1 MERTDKTSIIFKEIS
16 NMEIKNKKLHDI
28 MKHSNNV
35 TKKLVEINNLD
46 NPKEIAKIN
55 QITDLFISVKSN
67 EKLLQ
72 LLTVAVDMVVDYINK
87 ENKINYGN

>member
-1 MERTDKTSIIFKEIS
+1 
-16 NMEIKNKKLHDI
+16 
-28 MKHSNNV
+28 MKHSNDV
-35 TKKLVEINNLD
+35 TKKLVEINRLD

>member
-1 MERTDKTSIIFKEIS
+1 M
-16 NMEIKNKKLHDI
+16 KNKKLYDI
-28 MKHSNNV
+28 MKHSNDV

-72 LLTVAVDMVVDYINK
+72 LLIVAVDMVVDYIKETNNK
-87 ENKINYGN
+87 

>member
-1 MERTDKTSIIFKEIS
+1 
-16 NMEIKNKKLHDI
+16 
-28 MKHSNNV
+28 MKHSNDV
-35 TKKLVEINNLD
+35 TNKLVEINNLD

-72 LLTVAVDMVVDYINK
+72 LLTVAVDMVIDYIKEINNK
-87 ENKINYGN
+87 

>member
-1 MERTDKTSIIFKEIS
+1 M
-16 NMEIKNKKLHDI
+16 KNKKLHDI
-28 MKHSNNV
+28 MKHSNDV
-35 TKKLVEINNLD
+35 TKKLVEINGLD

-67 EKLLQ
+67 ENLLQ

-87 ENKINYGN
+87 ENNNK

>member
-1 MERTDKTSIIFKEIS
+1 M
-16 NMEIKNKKLHDI
+16 KNKKLHDI
-28 MKHSNNV
+28 MKHSNDV
-35 TKKLVEINNLD
+35 TKKLVEMNSLD

-72 LLTVAVDMVVDYINK
+72 LLTVAIDMVVDYINK
-87 ENKINYGN
+87 ENNNK

>member
-1 MERTDKTSIIFKEIS
+1 M
-16 NMEIKNKKLHDI
+16 KNKKLHDI
-28 MKHSNNV
+28 MKHSNDV
-35 TKKLVEINNLD
+35 TKKLVEMNSLD

-67 EKLLQ
+67 EKLLK

-87 ENKINYGN
+87 ENNNK

>member
-1 MERTDKTSIIFKEIS
+1 M
-16 NMEIKNKKLHDI
+16 KNKKLQDI

-72 LLTVAVDMVVDYINK
+72 LLTVTVDMVVDYINK
-87 ENKINYGN
+87 RNNNK

>member
-1 MERTDKTSIIFKEIS
+1 M
-16 NMEIKNKKLHDI
+16 KNKKLHDI

-35 TKKLVEINNLD
+35 TKKLVEINSLN

-87 ENKINYGN
+87 ENNNE

>member
-1 MERTDKTSIIFKEIS
+1 M
-16 NMEIKNKKLHDI
+16 KNKKLHDI
-28 MKHSNNV
+28 MKHSNDV

-72 LLTVAVDMVVDYINK
+72 LFTLAVNMVVDYINK
-87 ENKINYGN
+87 ANNNK

>member
-1 MERTDKTSIIFKEIS
+1 M
-16 NMEIKNKKLHDI
+16 KNKKLHDI
-28 MKHSNNV
+28 MKHSNDV
-35 TKKLVEINNLD
+35 TKKLVEMNSLD

-72 LLTVAVDMVVDYINK
+72 LLIVAVDKVVDYINK
-87 ENKINYGN
+87 ENNNK

>member
-1 MERTDKTSIIFKEIS
+1 M
-16 NMEIKNKKLHDI
+16 KNKKLHDI
-28 MKHSNNV
+28 MKHSNDV

-55 QITDLFISVKSN
+55 QITDLFISVKNN

-72 LLTVAVDMVVDYINK
+72 LLTVAVYMVVDYINK
-87 ENKINYGN
+87 ENNNK

>member
-1 MERTDKTSIIFKEIS
+1 
-16 NMEIKNKKLHDI
+16 

-72 LLTVAVDMVVDYINK
+72 LLTVTVDMVVNYIKEINNK
-87 ENKINYGN
+87 

>member
-1 MERTDKTSIIFKEIS
+1 M
-16 NMEIKNKKLHDI
+16 KNKKLHDI

-46 NPKEIAKIN
+46 NPKDIAKIN

-72 LLTVAVDMVVDYINK
+72 LLTVAVNMVVDYINK
-87 ENKINYGN
+87 ENNNK

>member
-1 MERTDKTSIIFKEIS
+1 M
-16 NMEIKNKKLHDI
+16 KNKKLHDI

-35 TKKLVEINNLD
+35 TKKLVEINSLD

-67 EKLLQ
+67 EKLLH

-87 ENKINYGN
+87 ENNNK

>member
-1 MERTDKTSIIFKEIS
+1 M
-16 NMEIKNKKLHDI
+16 KNKKLHDI

-35 TKKLVEINNLD
+35 TKKLVEINSLD
-46 NPKEIAKIN
+46 NHKDIAKIN

-87 ENKINYGN
+87 ENNNK

>member
-1 MERTDKTSIIFKEIS
+1 M
-16 NMEIKNKKLHDI
+16 KNKKLHDV
-28 MKHSNNV
+28 MKHSNGV

-87 ENKINYGN
+87 ENNNK

>member
-1 MERTDKTSIIFKEIS
+1 
-16 NMEIKNKKLHDI
+16 
-28 MKHSNNV
+28 MKHSNDV
-35 TKKLVEINNLD
+35 TKKLVEINSLD
-46 NPKEIAKIN
+46 NSKEIAKIN

-87 ENKINYGN
+87 ENNNK

>member
-1 MERTDKTSIIFKEIS
+1 M
-16 NMEIKNKKLHDI
+16 KNKKLHDI
-28 MKHSNNV
+28 MKHSNDV
-35 TKKLVEINNLD
+35 TKKLVEMNSLD

-72 LLTVAVDMVVDYINK
+72 LLTVVVDMVIDYINK
-87 ENKINYGN
+87 NK

>member
-1 MERTDKTSIIFKEIS
+1 M
-16 NMEIKNKKLHDI
+16 KNKKLHDI

-35 TKKLVEINNLD
+35 TKKLVEMNSLD

-72 LLTVAVDMVVDYINK
+72 LLKVAVDMVVDYINK
-87 ENKINYGN
+87 NK

>member
-1 MERTDKTSIIFKEIS
+1 M
-16 NMEIKNKKLHDI
+16 KNKKLHDI
-28 MKHSNNV
+28 MKHSNDV
-35 TKKLVEINNLD
+35 TKKLVEMNSLD

-55 QITDLFISVKSN
+55 QITDVFISVKSN

-87 ENKINYGN
+87 ENNNKY

>member
-1 MERTDKTSIIFKEIS
+1 M
-16 NMEIKNKKLHDI
+16 KNKKLHDI
-28 MKHSNNV
+28 MKHSNDV
-35 TKKLVEINNLD
+35 TKKLVEINSLN

-67 EKLLQ
+67 EKLLK

-87 ENKINYGN
+87 ENNNK

>member
-1 MERTDKTSIIFKEIS
+1 
-16 NMEIKNKKLHDI
+16 
-28 MKHSNNV
+28 MKHSNDV

-46 NPKEIAKIN
+46 NSKEIAKIN

-72 LLTVAVDMVVDYINK
+72 LLIVAVDMVVDYIK
-87 ENKINYGN
+87 ENNNK

>member
-1 MERTDKTSIIFKEIS
+1 M
-16 NMEIKNKKLHDI
+16 KNKKLHDI
-28 MKHSNNV
+28 MKHSNDV
-35 TKKLVEINNLD
+35 TKKLVEINTLD

-72 LLTVAVDMVVDYINK
+72 LLTVAVDMVIDYINK
-87 ENKINYGN
+87 ENNNK

>member
-1 MERTDKTSIIFKEIS
+1 M
-16 NMEIKNKKLHDI
+16 KNKKLHDI
-28 MKHSNNV
+28 MKHSNDV
-35 TKKLVEINNLD
+35 TKKLVEINTLD

-72 LLTVAVDMVVDYINK
+72 LLTAAVDMVIDYINK
-87 ENKINYGN
+87 ENNNK

>member
-1 MERTDKTSIIFKEIS
+1 M
-16 NMEIKNKKLHDI
+16 KNKKLHDI

-55 QITDLFISVKSN
+55 QITDLFISVKN
-67 EKLLQ
+67 NTKLLQ
-72 LLTVAVDMVVDYINK
+72 LLVVAVDMVVDCINK
-87 ENKINYGN
+87 NK